1 MAHAI
6 RTDLMPTYAPIGD
19 YALIG
24 DCRTAALVS
33 RAGSVDFLCLPRFDS
48 AAVFAALL
56 DARSGGCFFA
66 RPAGEFQVRRRY
78 LGRTNVLETTF
89 ETAAGVLRLTDAM
102 SVAAEAERRG
112 ELLPEHELLRCLEC
126 VDGEVEVE
134 VGCDPRPE
142 WGAAGA
148 AAGPRDRRA
157 LGVTWEHGDQLLM
170 LRSEVPVAA
179 GSGTSGP
186 SGHPGHSGHSG
197 QPGQSPLPGLPRRQG
212 VYGRETLRAGDRR
225 FLSLASVT
233 AEPGVFMPLG
243 DAAAR
248 RLERSVRW
256 WERWVAA
263 CVYLGPHPE
272 AVVRSLLTLKLLTY
286 SPSGAVIAAPTTSLP
301 EEIGGSRNWDYRY
314 CWLRDTSWTLTAF
327 FDLGFQEEGQAF
339 FSWLLYATRMRTA
352 TPGGRRWRPRLRI
365 LNVVYDVHGEVR
377 LRERQLPW
385 LEGYA
390 GSRPVRVGNGAVAQL
405 QLDIFGE
412 VAQAAYDYVER
423 GGTLDATE
431 GRLLRQLGE
440 TVCALWREPDEGIWE
455 KRSGR
460 RHHTYSKAMCWVALD
475 KLLLMHERGAIT
487 LPTAAASAF
496 RRDRDALRHAVETE
510 GYNQRL
516 GTYVDVL
523 GGDEIDASLLLLG
536 LRGWDDPASSPRLAA
551 TLEAVRGR
559 LERHGLLYRYP
570 PGADGIPGGEAAF
583 GICSFWLAEILAAAG
598 RVEEAQAQFERVLG
612 YANDLGLFAEEI
624 DPRTGA
630 ALGNFPQAF
639 THVGLISA
647 ALAITAATGRAR
659 GPSAPAAGAKGVRL

>member
-1 MAHAI
+1 MPSDPVPP
-6 RTDLMPTYAPIGD
+6 RVPTYAPIRD

-33 RAGSVDFLCLPRFDS
+33 RWGSVDFLCLPRFDS
-48 AAVFAALL
+48 PSVFAALL
-56 DARSGGCFFA
+56 DAGRGGRFFA
-66 RPAGEFQVRRRY
+66 RPVGDFQVRRRY

-89 ETAAGVLRLTDAM
+89 ETAGGVLRLTDAM
-102 SVAAEAERRG
+102 SVAGEAERRG

-126 VDGEVEVE
+126 VAGEVEVA
-134 VGCDPRPE
+134 VGCDPRPG
-142 WGAAGA
+142 WGAGGA
-148 AAGPRDRRA
+148 AAEPRDRRA
-157 LGVTWEHGDQLLM
+157 LGVTWELGNQLLV
-170 LRSEVPVAA
+170 LRSEVPLTSLTPPAAPAA
-179 GSGTSGP
+179 GT
-186 SGHPGHSGHSG
+186 
-197 QPGQSPLPGLPRRQG
+197 G
-212 VYGRETLRAGDRR
+212 VHGRETLRAGDRR
-225 FLSLASVT
+225 FLSLASAT
-233 AEPGVFMPLG
+233 AEPAVFLPLG

-248 RLERSVRW
+248 RQERSRRW

-286 SPSGAVIAAPTTSLP
+286 SPSGAVIAAPTASLP

-339 FSWLLYATRMRTA
+339 FSWLLYATRMRA
-352 TPGGRRWRPRLRI
+352 AAPAGHRWTPRLRT

-377 LRERQLPW
+377 LRERRLPW

-390 GSRPVRVGNGAVAQL
+390 GSRPVRVGNDAVGQL

-412 VAQAAYDYVER
+412 VAQAAFEYVER
-423 GGTLDATE
+423 GGTLDASE
-431 GRLLRQLGE
+431 GRLLRQLGQS
-440 TVCALWREPDEGIWE
+440 VRRLWRQPDEGIWE

-460 RHHTYSKAMCWVALD
+460 WHHTYSKAMCWVALD
-475 KLLLMHERGAIT
+475 KLLLLGERGAIA
-487 LPTAAASAF
+487 LPAAEASAF

-510 GYNQRL
+510 GFSPRL
-516 GTYVDVL
+516 GSYVDVL
-523 GGDEIDASLLLLG
+523 GGEDVDASLLLLG
-536 LRGWDDPASSPRLAA
+536 LRGWDDPARSPRLAA

-559 LERHGLLYRYP
+559 LESNGLLYRYP

-583 GICSFWLAEILAAAG
+583 GICSFWLAEFLALAG
-598 RVEEAQAQFERVLG
+598 RVEEAVAQFERVLA

-624 DPRTGA
+624 DPQTGA

-647 ALAITAATGRAR
+647 ALAITAATGCAR
-659 GPSAPAAGAKGVRL
+659 GPQAPAAGAKAVRL

>member
-1 MAHAI
+1 MPS
-6 RTDLMPTYAPIGD
+6 DLIPDYAPIRD

-33 RAGSVDFLCLPRFDS
+33 RWGSVDFLCLPRFDS
-48 AAVFAALL
+48 SAVFAALL
-56 DARSGGCFFA
+56 DAQRGGRFFA
-66 RPAGEFQVRRRY
+66 RPVGEFQVRRRY

-89 ETAAGVLRLTDAM
+89 ETAGGVLRLTDAM
-102 SVAAEAERRG
+102 SVAGEAERRG
-112 ELLPEHELLRCLEC
+112 ELMPEHELLRCLEC
-126 VDGEVEVE
+126 VAGEVEVE

-148 AAGPRDRRA
+148 AAEPRDRRA
-157 LGVTWEHGDQLLM
+157 LGVTWELGNQLLI

-179 GSGTSGP
+179 GSGS
-186 SGHPGHSGHSG
+186 SGHPG
-197 QPGQSPLPGLPRRQG
+197 QSHLPTLPRRQG
-212 VYGRETLRAGDRR
+212 VYGRETLEAGDRR
-225 FLSLASVT
+225 FLSLASAT
-233 AEPGVFMPLG
+233 AEPGVFVPLG
-243 DAAAR
+243 DAAAH
-248 RLERSVRW
+248 RLQRSVRW
-256 WERWVAA
+256 WEQWVAA
-263 CVYLGPHPE
+263 CVYLGPHAE

-327 FDLGFQEEGQAF
+327 FDLGFREEGQAF

-352 TPGGRRWRPRLRI
+352 TPAGHRWTPRLRI

-390 GSRPVRVGNGAVAQL
+390 GSRPVRVGNGAVGQL

-412 VAQAAYDYVER
+412 VAQAAFEYVER
-423 GGTLDATE
+423 GGTLDASE
-431 GRLLRQLGE
+431 GRLLRQLGR
-440 TVCALWREPDEGIWE
+440 TVRALWREPDEGIWE

-475 KLLLMHERGAIT
+475 KLLLLHERGAIP
-487 LPTAAASAF
+487 LSAAEASAF

-510 GYNQRL
+510 GFNQRL
-516 GTYVDVL
+516 GSYVDVL

-536 LRGWDDPASSPRLAA
+536 LRGWDDPARSPRLAA
-551 TLEAVRGR
+551 TLEAVRGC
-559 LERHGLLYRYP
+559 LERNGLLYRYP
-570 PGADGIPGGEAAF
+570 PGSDGIPGGEAAF
-583 GICSFWLAEILAAAG
+583 GICNFWLAELLALAG
-598 RVEEAQAQFERVLG
+598 RAEEALAQFERILA

-647 ALAITAATGRAR
+647 ALAITAATGGAR
-659 GPSAPAAGAKGVRL
+659 GPSSPAAGAKGVRV

>member
-1 MAHAI
+1 MPS
-6 RTDLMPTYAPIGD
+6 DLIPEYAPIRD

-33 RAGSVDFLCLPRFDS
+33 RWGSVDFLCLPRFDS
-48 AAVFAALL
+48 ASVFAALL
-56 DARSGGCFFA
+56 DAERGGRFFV
-66 RPAGEFQVRRRY
+66 RPVGEFRVRRRY

-89 ETAAGVLRLTDAM
+89 ETGGGVLRLTDAM
-102 SVAAEAERRG
+102 SVAGEADRRG
-112 ELLPEHELLRCLEC
+112 ELQPEHELLRCLEC
-126 VDGEVEVE
+126 LAGEVEVE
-134 VGCDPRPE
+134 VGCDPRPD
-142 WGAAGA
+142 WGAHGA
-148 AAGPRDRRA
+148 AAEARDRRA
-157 LGVTWEHGDQLLM
+157 LGVTWELGNQLLI

-179 GSGTSGP
+179 GPAASG
-186 SGHPGHSGHSG
+186 
-197 QPGQSPLPGLPRRQG
+197 SPRPAGAQ
-212 VYGRETLRAGDRR
+212 GRETLRAGDRR
-225 FLSLASVT
+225 FLSLASAT
-233 AEPGVFMPLG
+233 GEPGVFVPLG

-263 CVYLGPHPE
+263 CVYRGPHPE

-327 FDLGFQEEGQAF
+327 FDLGFREEGQAF

-352 TPGGRRWRPRLRI
+352 VAAGHRWAPRLRI
-365 LNVVYDVHGEVR
+365 LNVLYDVHGEVR
-377 LRERQLPW
+377 LRERQIPW
-385 LEGYA
+385 LAGYA
-390 GSRPVRVGNGAVAQL
+390 GSRPVRAGNGAVGQL

-423 GGTLDATE
+423 GGTLDASE
-431 GRLLRQLGE
+431 GRLLRQLGR
-440 TVCALWREPDEGIWE
+440 TVRVLWREPDEGIWE

-475 KLLLMHERGAIT
+475 KLLLLHERGAIAV
-487 LPTAAASAF
+487 PAAEASAC

-510 GYNQRL
+510 GFNQRL
-516 GTYVDVL
+516 GSYVDVL
-523 GGDEIDASLLLLG
+523 GGEDLDASLLLLG
-536 LRGWDDPASSPRLAA
+536 LRGWDDPARSPRLAA
-551 TLEAVRGR
+551 TLAAVRAR
-559 LERHGLLYRYP
+559 LESNGLVYRYP

-583 GICSFWLAEILAAAG
+583 GICSFWLAEFLALAG
-598 RVEEAQAQFERVLG
+598 RVEEAVTQFERVLA

>member
-1 MAHAI
+1 
-6 RTDLMPTYAPIGD
+6 MPSDFIPAYAPIRD

-24 DCRTAALVS
+24 NCRTAALVS
-33 RAGSVDFLCLPRFDS
+33 RWGAVDFLCLPRFDGS
-48 AAVFAALL
+48 SVFAALL
-56 DARSGGCFFA
+56 DARRGGRFFA
-66 RPAGEFQVRRRY
+66 RPVGEFQVRRRY

-89 ETAAGVLRLTDAM
+89 EAAGGVLRLTDSM
-102 SVAAEAERRG
+102 SVAGRAERRG
-112 ELLPEHELLRCLEC
+112 ELLPEHELLRRLEC
-126 VDGEVEVE
+126 VAGEVEVE

-148 AAGPRDRRA
+148 AAEPRDRRA
-157 LGVTWEHGDQLLM
+157 LGVTWEFGHQLLA

-179 GSGTSGP
+179 GSGA
-186 SGHPGHSGHSG
+186 
-197 QPGQSPLPGLPRRQG
+197 G
-212 VYGRETLRAGDRR
+212 VYGRETLKAGDRR
-225 FLSLASVT
+225 FLSLASTT
-233 AEPGVFMPLG
+233 AEPGVFLPLG
-243 DAAAR
+243 DAAAQ
-248 RLERSVRW
+248 RLERSLRW

-263 CVYLGPHPE
+263 CVYAGPHPE

-301 EEIGGSRNWDYRY
+301 EEVGGTRNWDYRY

-352 TPGGRRWRPRLRI
+352 APGGHRWTPSLRT

-390 GSRPVRVGNGAVAQL
+390 GSRPVRVGNGALRQL

-412 VAQAAYDYVER
+412 VAQAAFDYVER
-423 GGTLDATE
+423 GGTLDASE

-440 TVCALWREPDEGIWE
+440 TVRRLWREPDEGIWE
-455 KRSGR
+455 KRVGR

-475 KLLLMHERGAIT
+475 RLLVLRERGAIA
-487 LPTAAASAF
+487 LSAAAADAF
-496 RRDRDALRHAVETE
+496 RRDRDALRHAIETE
-510 GYNQRL
+510 GFSQRL
-516 GTYVDVL
+516 GSYVDVL
-523 GGDEIDASLLLLG
+523 GGEEVDASLLLLG
-536 LRGWDDPASSPRLAA
+536 LRGWDDPARSPRLLA
-551 TLEAVRGR
+551 TLEAVRER
-559 LERHGLLYRYP
+559 LESNGLLYRYP
-570 PGADGIPGGEAAF
+570 PGADGLPGGEAAF
-583 GICSFWLAEILAAAG
+583 GICNFWLAEFLAVAG
-598 RVEEAQAQFERVLG
+598 RVEEALAQFERILG
-612 YANDLGLFAEEI
+612 YANDVGLFAEEI

-647 ALAITAATGRAR
+647 ALAITAATGGAR
-659 GPSAPAAGAKGVRL
+659 GPEDPAAGAKGVRM

>member
-1 MAHAI
+1 MPS
-6 RTDLMPTYAPIGD
+6 DLIPTYAPIRD

-33 RAGSVDFLCLPRFDS
+33 RWGSVDFLCLPRFDS

-56 DARSGGCFFA
+56 DARRGGRFFA
-66 RPAGEFQVRRRY
+66 RPVGEFQVRRRY
-78 LGRTNVLETTF
+78 LGHTNVLETTF
-89 ETAAGVLRLTDAM
+89 EAAAGVLRLTDAM
-102 SVAAEAERRG
+102 CVAGEAERRG

-126 VDGEVEVE
+126 VAGEVEVE
-134 VGCDPRPE
+134 VGCDPRPG

-148 AAGPRDRRA
+148 AAEPRDRRA
-157 LGVTWEHGDQLLM
+157 LGVTWEHGNQLLM
-170 LRSEVPVAA
+170 LRSEVPVAT
-179 GSGTSGP
+179 GSGP
-186 SGHPGHSGHSG
+186 SGHQGHPGHPEY
-197 QPGQSPLPGLPRRQG
+197 PGQSPPPGLPGRQG

-225 FLSLASVT
+225 FLSLASAT
-233 AEPGVFMPLG
+233 AEPGVFLPLG

-256 WERWVAA
+256 WEQWVAA
-263 CVYLGPHPE
+263 CVYLGPYPE
-272 AVVRSLLTLKLLTY
+272 VVLRSLLALKLLTY
-286 SPSGAVIAAPTTSLP
+286 SPSGAVVAAPTTSLP

-314 CWLRDTSWTLTAF
+314 CWLRDTSWTLSAF
-327 FDLGFQEEGQAF
+327 FDLGFREEGQAF

-352 TPGGRRWRPRLRI
+352 GPAVRRWTPRLRI
-365 LNVVYDVHGEVR
+365 LNVMYDVHGEVR

-412 VAQAAYDYVER
+412 VAQAAFDYVER

-440 TVCALWREPDEGIWE
+440 TVRVLWREPDEGIWE

-475 KLLLMHERGAIT
+475 RLLLLHERGAIA
-487 LPTAAASAF
+487 LPAAAASAF

-510 GYNQRL
+510 GFNQRL
-516 GTYVDVL
+516 GTYVDVF
-523 GGDEIDASLLLLG
+523 GGDEVDASLLLLG

-559 LERHGLLYRYP
+559 LERNGLLYRYP

-583 GICSFWLAEILAAAG
+583 GICSFWLAELLAVTG
-598 RVEEAQAQFERVLG
+598 RVEEAQAQFERVLA

-624 DPRTGA
+624 DPGTGA

-659 GPSAPAAGAKGVRL
+659 GPSAPAAGGKGVRL